1 MLLLVSSSVFCSYFG
16 HNSWSNKTG
25 EPGADIREVVVEVH
39 HGEEGVGAGPA
50 AVDVVGETHQTEHGL
65 PAHFLWRLEVHR
77 STGEE
82 GHIDAVAQDLVSQ

>member
-16 HNSWSNKTG
+16 HNSGSNKTG

-39 HGEEGVGAGPA
+39 HGEERVGAGPA
-50 AVDVVGETHQTEHGL
+50 AVDVVGQTHQTQRGL
-65 PAHFLWRLEVHR
+65 PHHFLSRVEVDW

-82 GHIDAVAQDLVSQ
+82 

>member
-1 MLLLVSSSVFCSYFG
+1 MLLLISSAVFCSYFC
-16 HNSWSNKTG
+16 HNFWSHKTG

-65 PAHFLWRLEVHR
+65 PAHFLWTVDVYR

-82 GHIDAVAQDLVSQ
+82 